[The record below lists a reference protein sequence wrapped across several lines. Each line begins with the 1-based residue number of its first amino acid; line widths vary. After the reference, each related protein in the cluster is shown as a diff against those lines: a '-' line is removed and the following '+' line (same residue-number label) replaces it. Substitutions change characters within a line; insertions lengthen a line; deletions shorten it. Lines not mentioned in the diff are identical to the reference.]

1 MHEKRNVCFNECR
14 NYSSS
19 FVIRRHEKQ
28 IQDLICRVTRLLVLI
43 DVIEFL
49 ERTKNCEN
57 PEAKLRSRRCGKK
70 LMCYQKFVF
79 LLHIFCL
86 LYNVIVTTKTYYG
99 QITYNY
105 SKWNGMCGA
114 HRSGRSY
121 IPILCVCNPA
131 NVWSNVVK
139 VFDKSPPL
147 NPDPGYPLSIQLV
160 CKRAST
166 ISAPIMIHFR

>member
-28 IQDLICRVTRLLVLI
+28 IQDLIYRVTRLLVLI

-86 LYNVIVTTKTYYG
+86 LYNAIVTTKTYYG

-105 SKWNGMCGA
+105 SNEMVCVA
-114 HRSGRSY
+114 HIGRVD
-121 IPILCVCNPA
+121 ICAFATP
-131 NVWSNVVK
+131 
-139 VFDKSPPL
+139 
-147 NPDPGYPLSIQLV
+147 Q
-160 CKRAST
+160 T
-166 ISAPIMIHFR
+166 ICQMS

>member
-1 MHEKRNVCFNECR
+1 MQLNFKKIPVNKVKVLLGFVMHEKRNVCFNECR

-28 IQDLICRVTRLLVLI
+28 IQDLIYRLQSNASLVLI

-70 LMCYQKFVF
+70 FMCYQKFVF

-86 LYNVIVTTKTYYG
+86 LYNAIVTTKTYYG

-105 SKWNGMCGA
+105 SK
-114 HRSGRSY
+114 
-121 IPILCVCNPA
+121 
-131 NVWSNVVK
+131 
-139 VFDKSPPL
+139 
-147 NPDPGYPLSIQLV
+147 
-160 CKRAST
+160 
-166 ISAPIMIHFR
+166 